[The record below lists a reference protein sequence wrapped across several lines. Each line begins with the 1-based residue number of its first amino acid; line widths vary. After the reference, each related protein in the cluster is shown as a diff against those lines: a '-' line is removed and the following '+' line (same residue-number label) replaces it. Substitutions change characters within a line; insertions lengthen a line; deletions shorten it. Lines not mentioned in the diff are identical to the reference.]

1 MITTKKAGLFRSLRI
16 ALAIGHEPF
25 IEIHGRRFLTD
36 GIYRHGADAFDGAG
50 QRVYCAGID
59 DGGALVALGR
69 TPRNSRHA
77 RCRVWLTADE
87 LRRRDP
93 SALPPRQRALYFD
106 AIDEI
111 DPDGPFRNVLEAD
124 DARCG
129 QMPPEPCIISRGCL
143 SPPDDEEGRV
153 ARDWAQYCA
162 RHDFEA
168 SSLRRILAELYHL
181 TGARPVLDGRRI
193 VVGDVRL
200 PLPRQHHNH
209 MVYRGLRGIFRGDSN
224 TSERIDALFERAA
237 R

>member
-25 IEIHGRRFLTD
+25 IEIHGPQFLD
-36 GIYRHGADAFDGAG
+36 AVEVWRHGADAVDARGE
-50 QRVYCAGID
+50 RVYCAGIS
-59 DGGALVALGR
+59 GRTLVALGR
-69 TPRNSRHA
+69 TPKNSAGAPCHR
-77 RCRVWLTADE
+77 WLTADE

-93 SALPPRQRALYFD
+93 SRLPPRQRALYFD

-111 DPDGPFRNVLEAD
+111 DPDGPFRGVLEAD
-124 DARCG
+124 EARCG

-181 TGARPVLDGRRI
+181 TGTRPVLDGRRI